1 MRKLI
6 TLFAL
11 PLVFFGASAFADGHM
26 EAGKAVFNDQGCADC
41 HYEDDFAG
49 IAEDEMKS
57 MLKAVAA
64 GEVEHDEDLSGLTD
78 EEIAGLAAYFA
89 SFE

>member
-6 TLFAL
+6 ALFAL
-11 PLVFFGASAFADGHM
+11 PLFFFGASAFADGHM
-26 EAGKAVFNDQGCADC
+26 EAGKAKFEAVCADC

-49 IAEDEMKS
+49 TPKDEMKS
-57 MLKAVAA
+57 MIKAVAA

-78 EEIAGLAAYFA
+78 EEISGLAAYFS